1 MARGRLSRNP
11 PQRGQA
17 GGTEAKRGQSH
28 GFGVPRG
35 QALPCSERW
44 PWGCPWG
51 GQSSKGRA
59 GRCLAPK
66 GWKSSPHAKA
76 HTALELGRVSFAPR
90 CRAESRNL
98 RGSAGFASSAI
109 SGGGRVAK
117 TLIFP
122 HFGVREG
129 GAQEAEPCSTAGGG
143 CALPPP
149 RGIWG
154 LVWVCS
160 GRCRTAGGLLGDFGL
175 KSEKA
180 PNNLKFSSPFSERPE
195 SFGAGRVAPCVPR
208 GSGSG

>member
-17 GGTEAKRGQSH
+17 RGTEAKRGQSH

-35 QALPCSERW
+35 RALPCSERW
-44 PWGCPWG
+44 PWGCPGG

-90 CRAESRNL
+90 CRAESRNVW
-98 RGSAGFASSAI
+98 GSAGFVSSVI
-109 SGGGRVAK
+109 SGGGHVAK

-129 GAQEAEPCSTAGGG
+129 GRRKLSPAARPGEA
-143 CALPPP
+143 ALCPP

-160 GRCRTAGGLLGDFGL
+160 EWRGTAGGLLTEIR
-175 KSEKA
+175 KSPQQLEIQ
-180 PNNLKFSSPFSERPE
+180 PQTL
-195 SFGAGRVAPCVPR
+195 
-208 GSGSG
+208 

>member
-1 MARGRLSRNP
+1 MLSAASFPGSLRRGEADGGPGTAVAQGRLSRNP

-28 GFGVPRG
+28 GFGVPWGR
-35 QALPCSERW
+35 ALPCSERW
-44 PWGCPWG
+44 PWGCPGG

-98 RGSAGFASSAI
+98 QGSAGFASSAI

-143 CALPPP
+143 CALPPL
-149 RGIWG
+149 RD
-154 LVWVCS
+154 L
-160 GRCRTAGGLLGDFGL
+160 
-175 KSEKA
+175 
-180 PNNLKFSSPFSERPE
+180 
-195 SFGAGRVAPCVPR
+195 
-208 GSGSG
+208 GSGLGLFRAVQDCWGTSD